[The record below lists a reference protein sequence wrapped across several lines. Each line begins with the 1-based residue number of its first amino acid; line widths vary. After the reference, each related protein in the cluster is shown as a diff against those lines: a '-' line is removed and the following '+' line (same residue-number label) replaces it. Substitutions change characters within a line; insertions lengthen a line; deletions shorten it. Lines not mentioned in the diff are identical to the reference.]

1 MNTNLRSTMTAG
13 SRRVRAYFAPVDR
26 VTATPA
32 DFNLARDGQFV
43 LESPPPGWFDAG
55 WIDAFAR
62 SAGTRTETLRG
73 GPKGAPVAQFR
84 SNLDARVE
92 FVFRDWGKLQMA
104 LAGGSQH
111 LNLLALDLEADPL
124 GRTLSPPIPV
134 LGGSSASQL
143 FVDPAALGRFKPG
156 DIVAV
161 DRDYQDDTGYVGA
174 GIAAAYVADP
184 ALILGDQNYIRRVTF
199 NVARVATITTNSLQL
214 AAPLL
219 AGDPPEGVRVQKL
232 VGFADREGGSFFQE
246 WSALFVIAEELGG
259 RVCFYYPR
267 LQTAASAADTSI
279 EVAGALHAYGLHA
292 AFTAL
297 PVTDPNDAEKVLCYR
312 AYFPAKSAAI
322 Y

>member
-1 MNTNLRSTMTAG
+1 
-13 SRRVRAYFAPVDR
+13 
-26 VTATPA
+26 
-32 DFNLARDGQFV
+32 
-43 LESPPPGWFDAG
+43 
-55 WIDAFAR
+55 
-62 SAGTRTETLRG
+62 
-73 GPKGAPVAQFR
+73 
-84 SNLDARVE
+84 
-92 FVFRDWGKLQMA
+92 
-104 LAGGSQH
+104 
-111 LNLLALDLEADPL
+111 
-124 GRTLSPPIPV
+124 
-134 LGGSSASQL
+134 
-143 FVDPAALGRFKPG
+143 
-156 DIVAV
+156 
-161 DRDYQDDTGYVGA
+161 
-174 GIAAAYVADP
+174 
-184 ALILGDQNYIRRVTF
+184 VTF
-199 NVARVATITTNSLQL
+199 NVARIITITANSLQL